1 MENIEKCEV
10 CTYEHK
16 GYTLQQ
22 TSYNWHYMIIKDNR
36 MVCHCPCTYKLTEEQ
51 AKEKID
57 LFIELLQKL
66 EGGANG

>member
-1 MENIEKCEV
+1 M
-10 CTYEHK
+10 
-16 GYTLQQ
+16 QQ

-57 LFIELLQKL
+57 LFVELLQKL
-66 EGGANG
+66 ESGANG

>member
-1 MENIEKCEV
+1 MENTD
-10 CTYEHK
+10 TYEHK

-22 TSYNWHYMIIKDNR
+22 TSYNWHYMIIKDGK

-57 LFIELLQKL
+57 LFIKIQTMPMLFV
-66 EGGANG
+66 